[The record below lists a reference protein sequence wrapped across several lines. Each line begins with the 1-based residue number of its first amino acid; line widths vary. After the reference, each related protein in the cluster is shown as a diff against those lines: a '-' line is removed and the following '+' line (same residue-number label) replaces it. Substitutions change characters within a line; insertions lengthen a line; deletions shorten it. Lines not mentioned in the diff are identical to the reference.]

1 MADAVATTVGVSV
14 CYASDKH
21 EWHRALQVA
30 PGTTIGEAIER
41 SGVLQDFPDI
51 NLTTQP
57 VGIYA
62 KKKTLDTV
70 LRERDRIEIYR
81 PLVADPKDSRRRRA
95 AKKEG
100 SASPQP
106 GDTPPAPG

>member
-1 MADAVATTVGVSV
+1 MSETVQVYV
-14 CYASDKH
+14 CYGSAGK
-21 EWHRALQVA
+21 EWIRPMQVM
-30 PGTTIGEAIER
+30 PGTTIGEAIEQ
-41 SGVLQDFPDI
+41 SGVLQDFPEI

-81 PLVADPKDSRRRRA
+81 PLVADPKDSRRKRA
-95 AKKEG
+95 AKKELN
-100 SASPQP
+100 AA
-106 GDTPPAPG
+106 PAPSGTPSAPD

>member
-1 MADAVATTVGVSV
+1 MTESVQVYV
-14 CYASDKH
+14 CYALPDR
-21 EWHRALQVA
+21 EWLRPMQVA
-30 PGTTIGEAIER
+30 PGTTIGEAIEQ
-41 SGVLQDFPDI
+41 SGVLADFPEI

-81 PLVADPKDSRRRRA
+81 PLVADPKDSRRKRA
-95 AKKEG
+95 AKKEAAG
-100 SASPQP
+100 A
-106 GDTPPAPG
+106 APRA

>member
-1 MADAVATTVGVSV
+1 MAEMLQVYV
-14 CYASDKH
+14 CYATAC
-21 EWHRALQVA
+21 EEFLRPMQVA
-30 PGTTIGEAIER
+30 PGSTIGQAIEM
-41 SGVLQDFPDI
+41 SGVLEAYPDI

-81 PLVADPKDSRRRRA
+81 PLVADPKETRRA
-95 AKKEG
+95 RAKKRDVPVKAG
-100 SASPQP
+100 
-106 GDTPPAPG
+106 G